1 MEIRHIASRALLLAI
16 AGLFIA
22 AASASAGD
30 YSPAHLRAEGFLRLQ
45 TLDNEP
51 AGFGLRELPK
61 GALFAKQRSRPKLKM
76 QYSLKPQPMGLQLR
90 VQAKPQLRRL
100 VNLEVRF

>member
-1 MEIRHIASRALLLAI
+1 LKIGHTASRVLLLAI
-16 AGLFIA
+16 AGLFVA

-30 YSPAHLRAEGFLRLQ
+30 YSPAHLRAEGFLQLHS
-45 TLDNEP
+45 LDYQP
-51 AGFGLRELPK
+51 SGFDLIEIPR
-61 GALFAKQRSRPKLKM
+61 GALFEKQRSRPKLKL
-76 QYSLKPQPMGLQLR
+76 QYALKPQPMGLQFQ